1 MPLLSHT
8 HEFEEEVTEQVQN
21 QNKKIVNDPG
31 GKGKNLWEI
40 PIFKMFYEMSLRM
53 LCLGTLALMMAQS
66 SKYIRSCRTY
76 YALCQIRI
84 SDIKTECAIEINYAL
99 YNYTIL
105 THFK

>member
-53 LCLGTLALMMAQS
+53 LCLGTLALTMAQS
-66 SKYIRSCRTY
+66 SKYILYKVMSHV
-76 YALCQIRI
+76 LCIVP
-84 SDIKTECAIEINYAL
+84 DTNL
-99 YNYTIL
+99 
-105 THFK
+105 